1 MTFRERYQLTLD
13 YLFEQLPMFQRIGPP
28 AFKKGLGNTLALL
41 EAFHNPQQQFQA
53 IHIAG
58 TNGKGSVAHLLA
70 AILQAAGYRTGLY
83 ISPHYKDFRER
94 IKVNGNYV
102 SKAYVVDFTE
112 RHRALFDRIQ
122 PSFFEITV
130 AMAFDYF
137 AQQKVEVAVVETG
150 LGGRLDST
158 NVLTPVLSIIT
169 NISLDH
175 QQFLGDT
182 LPLIAAEK
190 AGIIKAHIPVV
201 IGETHPETKPVFV
214 AKAAEVEA
222 QIVFAD
228 DHWRAEWKGETLT
241 HSTYDLWREGQP
253 EFLALEANLHGRYQ
267 SKNLQTVVQAVEMLR
282 STFDISDQHF
292 RDGLFNLKSR
302 TKFMGRWQLIGTEPA
317 VICDSAHNEGGLK
330 TVLAQVAQFPCKQ
343 LHIVMGT
350 VADKDL
356 GLVLELFPKHARYY
370 FCKANIPRGLDAK
383 ALQSRALAV
392 GLKGRHYVSVKRA
405 LQAAKRQALPEDL
418 IFVTGSI
425 FVVAEVL

>member
-1 MTFRERYQLTLD
+1 MTFRDRYQLTLD

-41 EAFHNPQQQFQA
+41 EALDNPQQHFLA

-70 AILQAAGYRTGLY
+70 AILQASGYRTGLY

-94 IKVNGNYV
+94 IKVNGQYV
-102 SKAYVVDFTE
+102 SKAYVVDFAA
-112 RHRALFDRIQ
+112 RNRDLFDRIQ

-137 AQQKVEVAVVETG
+137 AKQKVEVAVVETG

-169 NISLDH
+169 NISFDH

-190 AGIIKAHIPVV
+190 AGIIKSGVPVV

-214 AKAAEVEA
+214 AKAAEMEA

-228 DHWRAEWKGETLT
+228 EHWHAAWKGETGT
-241 HSTYDLWREGQP
+241 HSSYDLGHEGK
-253 EFLALEANLHGRYQ
+253 LELLDVEVNLHGRYQ
-267 SKNLQTVVQAVEMLR
+267 SKNLQTVAQAVDLLKN
-282 STFDISDQHF
+282 TFDISAQNL
-292 RDGLFNLKSR
+292 RDGLSNLKTL
-302 TKFMGRWQLIGTEPA
+302 TKFMGRWQVLGTHPA
-317 VICDSAHNEGGLK
+317 IICDSAHNEGGLK
-330 TVLAQVAQFPCKQ
+330 LTLEQVAQYPYDN

-350 VADKDL
+350 VSDKEL
-356 GLVLELFPKHARYY
+356 KPVLELFPKHARYY

-383 ALQSRALAV
+383 QLQARASED
-392 GLKGRHYVSVKRA
+392 GLKGRAYISVKRA
-405 LQAAKRQALPEDL
+405 LQAAKRQAKPGDL

>member
-28 AFKKGLGNTLALL
+28 AFKKGLGNTIALL
-41 EAFHNPQQQFQA
+41 EALDNPQHQFRA

-70 AILQAAGYRTGLY
+70 AILQASGYRTGLY

-94 IKVNGNYV
+94 IKVNGQYV
-102 SKAYVVDFTE
+102 SKAYVVDFAARNRE
-112 RHRALFDRIQ
+112 LFDRIQ

-137 AQQKVEVAVVETG
+137 AKQKVEVAVVETG

-158 NVLTPVLSIIT
+158 NVLTPELSIIT
-169 NISLDH
+169 NISFDH

-190 AGIIKAHIPVV
+190 AGIIKPRVPVV

-214 AKAAEVEA
+214 AKAAEMEA

-228 DHWRAEWKGETLT
+228 DHWRAAWKGETLT

-253 EFLALEANLHGRYQ
+253 EFMALDVNLHGRYQ
-267 SKNLQTVVQAVEMLR
+267 SKNLQTVAQAVDLLR
-282 STFDISDQHF
+282 NTFDISDQNI
-292 RDGLFNLKSR
+292 RDGLFNLKNL
-302 TKFMGRWQLIGTEPA
+302 TKFMGRWQVLGTDPA
-317 VICDSAHNEGGLK
+317 IICDSAHNEGGLK
-330 TVLAQVAQFPCKQ
+330 VTLDQVAQYPYEN

-350 VADKDL
+350 VSDKEL
-356 GLVLELFPKHARYY
+356 KPVLELFPKHARYY

-383 ALQSRALAV
+383 QLQVRAAQE
-392 GLKGRHYVSVKRA
+392 GLKGRAYVSVKRA
-405 LQAAKRQALPEDL
+405 LQAAKRHAKPEDL

>member
-1 MTFRERYQLTLD
+1 MTFRDRYQLTLD

-41 EAFHNPQQQFQA
+41 DALDNPQQHFLA

-70 AILQAAGYRTGLY
+70 AILQASGYRTGLY

-94 IKVNGNYV
+94 IKVNGQYV
-102 SKAYVVDFTE
+102 SKAYVVDFAA
-112 RHRALFDRIQ
+112 RNRDLFDRIQ

-137 AQQKVEVAVVETG
+137 AKQKVEVAVVETG

-169 NISLDH
+169 NISFDH

-190 AGIIKAHIPVV
+190 AGIIKSGVPVV

-214 AKAAEVEA
+214 AKAAEMEA

-228 DHWRAEWKGETLT
+228 EHWHAAWKGETGT
-241 HSTYDLWREGQP
+241 HSSYDLGHEGK
-253 EFLALEANLHGRYQ
+253 LELLDVEVNLHGRYQ
-267 SKNLQTVVQAVEMLR
+267 SKNLQTVAQAVDLLKN
-282 STFDISDQHF
+282 TFDISAQNL
-292 RDGLFNLKSR
+292 RDGLSNLKTL
-302 TKFMGRWQLIGTEPA
+302 TKFMGRWQVLGTHPA
-317 VICDSAHNEGGLK
+317 IICDSAHNEGGLK
-330 TVLAQVAQFPCKQ
+330 LTLEQVAQYPYDN

-350 VADKDL
+350 VSDKEL
-356 GLVLELFPKHARYY
+356 KPVLELFPKHARYY

-383 ALQSRALAV
+383 QLQARASED
-392 GLKGRHYVSVKRA
+392 GLKGRAYISVKRA
-405 LQAAKRQALPEDL
+405 LQAAKRQAKPGDL

>member
-28 AFKKGLGNTLALL
+28 AFKKGLDNTLALL
-41 EAFHNPQQQFQA
+41 EALGNPQQQFLA

-58 TNGKGSVAHLLA
+58 TNGKGSVAHILA
-70 AILQAAGYRTGLY
+70 AVLQASGYRTGLY

-94 IKVNGNYV
+94 IKVNGQYV
-102 SKAYVVDFTE
+102 SKAYVMDFVE
-112 RHRALFDRIQ
+112 YNRALFDRIQ

-137 AQQKVEVAVVETG
+137 AQQKIEIAVVETG

-158 NVLTPVLSIIT
+158 NVLTPVLSVIT
-169 NISLDH
+169 NISFDH

-190 AGIIKAHIPVV
+190 AGIIKPNVPVV
-201 IGETHPETKPVFV
+201 IGETHPETKPVFEK
-214 AKAAEVEA
+214 KAAA
-222 QIVFAD
+222 MQAPIVFAD
-228 DHWRAEWKGETLT
+228 EHWQATWKKESLT
-241 HSTYDLWREGQP
+241 HSMYDLVYKGQLQYEG
-253 EFLALEANLHGRYQ
+253 LNANLHGQYQ
-267 SKNLQTVVQAVEMLR
+267 SKNLQTVAQAVEALR
-282 STFDISDQHF
+282 SMFHISDENF
-292 RDGLFNLKSR
+292 RDGLFRLKDL
-302 TKFMGRWQLIGTEPA
+302 TKFMGRWQVIGTHPTI
-317 VICDSAHNEGGLK
+317 ICDSAHNEGGLK
-330 TVLAQVAQFPCKQ
+330 VTLDQVAQYPHEN
-343 LHIVMGT
+343 LHIVMGM
-350 VADKDL
+350 VSDKDL
-356 GLVLELFPKHARYY
+356 GAVLELFPKHARYY

-383 ALQSRALAV
+383 ALQARALQE

-405 LQAAKRQALPEDL
+405 LQAAKRQAKPKDL

>member
-1 MTFRERYQLTLD
+1 MTFQERYQLTLD

-41 EAFHNPQQQFQA
+41 EALDNPQQRFQA

-70 AILQAAGYRTGLY
+70 AILQASGYRTGLY

-94 IKVNGNYV
+94 IKVNGQYV
-102 SKAYVVDFTE
+102 SKAYVLDFTE
-112 RHRALFDRIQ
+112 RNRPLFDRIQ

-137 AQQKVEVAVVETG
+137 AKQNVEIAVVETG

-169 NISLDH
+169 NISFDH

-190 AGIIKAHIPVV
+190 AGIIKPRIPVV

-214 AKAAEVEA
+214 AKAAEMEA
-222 QIVFAD
+222 PIVFAD

-241 HSTYDLWREGQP
+241 HSTYDLWHEEQAGY
-253 EFLALEANLHGRYQ
+253 LALNANLHGRYQ
-267 SKNLQTVVQAVEMLR
+267 LKNLQTVAQAVESLR
-282 STFDISDQHF
+282 SILDISAPHF
-292 RDGLFNLKSR
+292 RDGLLNLKAL
-302 TKFMGRWQLIGTEPA
+302 TKFMGRWQVIGTHPA
-317 VICDSAHNEGGLK
+317 IICDSAHNEGGLK
-330 TVLAQVAQFPCKQ
+330 VALEQLGQYPYKN

-350 VADKDL
+350 VSDKEL
-356 GLVLELFPKHARYY
+356 GPVLELFPKQARYY

-383 ALQSRALAV
+383 QLQVRALQE
-392 GLKGRHYVSVKRA
+392 GLKGRAYVSVKRA
-405 LQAAKRQALPEDL
+405 LQAAKRQANPEDL

>member
-1 MTFRERYQLTLD
+1 MTFRERYQSTLD

-41 EAFHNPQQQFQA
+41 EALDNPQQQFRA

-70 AILQAAGYRTGLY
+70 AILQASGYRTGLY

-94 IKVNGNYV
+94 IKVNGQYV
-102 SKAYVVDFTE
+102 SKAYVLDFVE
-112 RHRALFDRIQ
+112 QNRALFDRIQ

-137 AQQKVEVAVVETG
+137 AQRKIDVAVVETG

-158 NVLTPVLSIIT
+158 NVLTPVLSVIT
-169 NISLDH
+169 NISFDH

-182 LPLIAAEK
+182 LPLIAGEK
-190 AGIIKAHIPVV
+190 AGIIKPNVPVV
-201 IGETHPETKPVFV
+201 IGETHPDTKPVFEK
-214 AKAAEVEA
+214 KAGEMQAP
-222 QIVFAD
+222 IVFAD
-228 DHWRAEWKGETLT
+228 EHWQATWKGENLT
-241 HSTYDLWREGQP
+241 HSTYDIWHNGQP
-253 EFLALEANLHGRYQ
+253 EYEALNANLHGRYQ
-267 SKNLQTVVQAVEMLR
+267 SKNLQTVAQAVESLR
-282 STFDISDQHF
+282 SIFHISDENF
-292 RDGLFNLKSR
+292 RDGLFKLKDL
-302 TKFMGRWQLIGTEPA
+302 TKFMGRWQVIGTRPA
-317 VICDSAHNEGGLK
+317 IICDSAHNEGGLK
-330 TVLAQVAQFPCKQ
+330 VTLTQVEQYPYEN

-350 VADKDL
+350 VSDKDL
-356 GLVLELFPKHARYY
+356 GAVLELFPKHARYY

-383 ALQSRALAV
+383 ALQARALQE

-405 LQAAKRQALPEDL
+405 LQAAKRQAKPEDL

>member
-28 AFKKGLGNTLALL
+28 AFKKGLDNTLALL
-41 EAFHNPQQQFQA
+41 EALGNPQQQFLA

-58 TNGKGSVAHLLA
+58 TNGKGSVAHILA
-70 AILQAAGYRTGLY
+70 AVLQASGYRTGLY

-94 IKVNGNYV
+94 IKVNGQYV
-102 SKAYVVDFTE
+102 SKAYVMDFVE
-112 RHRALFDRIQ
+112 HNRALFDRIQ

-137 AQQKVEVAVVETG
+137 AQQKIEIAVVETG

-158 NVLTPVLSIIT
+158 NVLTPVLSVIT
-169 NISLDH
+169 NISFDH

-190 AGIIKAHIPVV
+190 AGIIKPNVPVV
-201 IGETHPETKPVFV
+201 IGETHPETKPVFEK
-214 AKAAEVEA
+214 KAAA
-222 QIVFAD
+222 MQAPIVFAD
-228 DHWRAEWKGETLT
+228 EHWQATWKKESLT
-241 HSTYDLWREGQP
+241 HSMYDLVYKGQLQYEG
-253 EFLALEANLHGRYQ
+253 LNANLHGQYQ
-267 SKNLQTVVQAVEMLR
+267 SKNLQTVAQAVEALR
-282 STFDISDQHF
+282 SMFHISDENF
-292 RDGLFNLKSR
+292 RDGLFKLKDL
-302 TKFMGRWQLIGTEPA
+302 TKFMGRWQVIGTHPA
-317 VICDSAHNEGGLK
+317 IICDSAHNEGGLK
-330 TVLAQVAQFPCKQ
+330 VTLDQVAQYPHEN

-350 VADKDL
+350 VSDKDL
-356 GLVLELFPKHARYY
+356 GAVLELFPKHARYY

-383 ALQSRALAV
+383 ALQARALQE

-405 LQAAKRQALPEDL
+405 LQAAKRQAKPKDL

>member
-41 EAFHNPQQQFQA
+41 EALDNPQQQFRA

-70 AILQAAGYRTGLY
+70 AILQASGYRTGLY

-94 IKVNGNYV
+94 IKVNGQYV
-102 SKAYVVDFTE
+102 NKAYVVDFSE

-137 AQQKVEVAVVETG
+137 AKQKVEVAVVETG

-158 NVLTPVLSIIT
+158 NVLTPVLSVIT
-169 NISLDH
+169 NISFDH

-214 AKAAEVEA
+214 AKAVEMEA
-222 QIVFAD
+222 PIVFAD
-228 DHWRAEWKGETLT
+228 EHWKAAWKGETGT
-241 HSTYDLWREGQP
+241 HSTYELWREGQP
-253 EFLALEANLHGRYQ
+253 EYLALHANLHGRYQ
-267 SKNLQTVVQAVEMLR
+267 SKNLQTVAQAVDLLQNTFNI
-282 STFDISDQHF
+282 STQNV
-292 RDGLFNLKSR
+292 RDGLFNLTTL
-302 TKFMGRWQLIGTEPA
+302 TKFMGRWQVIGTHPA
-317 VICDSAHNEGGLK
+317 IICDSAHNEGGLK
-330 TVLAQVAQFPCKQ
+330 LTLEQVAQYPYEN
-343 LHIVMGT
+343 LHLVMGT
-350 VADKDL
+350 VSDKEL
-356 GLVLELFPKHARYY
+356 KPVLELFPKHARYY

-383 ALQSRALAV
+383 QLQFRASQE
-392 GLKGRHYVSVKRA
+392 GLKGRAYVSVKRA
-405 LQAAKRQALPEDL
+405 LQAAKRQAKPGDL

>member
-41 EAFHNPQQQFQA
+41 EGLDNPQQQFKA

-70 AILQAAGYRTGLY
+70 AILQASGYRTGLY

-94 IKVNGNYV
+94 IKVNGQYV

-112 RHRALFDRIQ
+112 RNRALFDRIQ

-137 AQQKVEVAVVETG
+137 AKQKVEVAVIETG

-158 NVLTPVLSIIT
+158 NVLTPVLSVIT
-169 NISLDH
+169 NISFDH
-175 QQFLGDT
+175 QQFLGET

-190 AGIIKAHIPVV
+190 AGIIKPRIPVV

-214 AKAAEVEA
+214 AKAAEMEA
-222 QIVFAD
+222 PIVFAD
-228 DHWRAEWKGETLT
+228 EHWRAEWKGETLT
-241 HSTYDLWREGQP
+241 HSTYDLWHEDQA
-253 EFLALEANLHGRYQ
+253 EYLALNANLHGRYQ
-267 SKNLQTVVQAVEMLR
+267 LKNLQTVAQVVESLQ
-282 STFDISDQHF
+282 STFDISAQHV
-292 RDGLFNLKSR
+292 RDGLFHLKAL
-302 TKFMGRWQLIGTEPA
+302 TKFMGRWQVIGTHP
-317 VICDSAHNEGGLK
+317 VIICDSAHNEGGLK
-330 TVLAQVAQFPCKQ
+330 VALEQLGQYPHNN
-343 LHIVMGT
+343 LHIVIGT
-350 VADKDL
+350 VNDKEL
-356 GLVLELFPKHARYY
+356 EPVLELFPKQARYY

-383 ALQSRALAV
+383 KLQARASQV
-392 GLKGRHYVSVKRA
+392 GLNGRAYVSVKRA
-405 LQAAKRQALPEDL
+405 LQAAKRQAKPEDL